1 MTDSNT
7 APVARQVVV
16 SFVCVAVATA
26 FEATAAALGD
36 HTPAASAAE
45 IAAASLDV
53 FALYAPIG
61 LAVGLASGLVVVALS
76 RVRWLRPLG
85 RLSLSPR
92 DLFRRRPAAFGNL
105 LAGLLVLAA
114 FGGAVTWSSHEF
126 ATRFHA
132 PWLAAGANA
141 VAVVAL
147 AALCLIGYGVLSAGT
162 RAFARAIGPL
172 ASVGAFAL
180 LCAVGLAI
188 AIRTFVRVYPEFFYT
203 YSPLRVAWGPGLLL
217 VFALISIGAADLER
231 RRRSGRAT
239 RVAAGVCAA
248 VSLVA
253 LLWVGLVYGDDHRV
267 RHVVEDQTVA
277 GGPAVRFYIGL
288 TDRDGDGFSFAFGG
302 GDCDDSDPNVYP
314 GAPDPPGDGIDA
326 DCFAGDGGPS
336 VAELGDGHYGDVP
349 ESVPRPPNVLFLSID
364 ALRPDHLG
372 LHGYDR
378 ATSPNLDGFAEN
390 AAVFENTYA
399 QSTRSIRSMTSLM
412 TGLYP
417 SEIRYGDELEW
428 TGLDPQ
434 NETLAETLGARGYQT
449 AATIGATYFERS
461 HGFFQGF
468 DDVTQR
474 EDHTR
479 AVAVQTGL
487 MALERMEREG
497 DPWFLW
503 IHLMNVHQPY
513 LPDGRPSRFGEEL
526 MDRYDEEIVLADE
539 QVGRVLERLEAR
551 GLAEDTIV
559 VIWSDHGEAF
569 GEHGAFGHTTTLYE
583 EELRAVL
590 MIRVPGLA
598 PRRVADR
605 VGLIDLFATTL
616 NLARFPVPRPV
627 ASRSLVPLLTGAR
640 DTLGERVL
648 ISEILPD
655 GRFPFDR
662 KAILRGRHKLHWW
675 VREGRYALYD
685 LEADPGEEDDLSAE
699 QPETAEEL
707 LGLLRSWTSS
717 SALPEHQRRH
727 AIRSDILRAPP
738 PRLEHPLNV
747 GFQGAFTLLG
757 CNVDESDVRPGGT
770 LSVQCFYRVDA
781 STDRD
786 YQFVLEAAVP
796 PDHPRLHHMRS
807 EHFPVGGRYMTSEWR
822 PGEIVRD
829 RVTLSL
835 PRELRWGT
843 TLTVKLSIRDGR
855 VPLAFEDGRRTL
867 RIETVPVRPAQ
878 RAPARD
884 AGSDGGAEGA
894 EDSGVDAA
902 AP

>member
-1 MTDSNT
+1 MTDSKT

-26 FEATAAALGD
+26 LEATAAALGD
-36 HTPAASAAE
+36 HTPAATASE

-61 LAVGLASGLVVVALS
+61 LAVGVASGLVLLALS
-76 RVRWLRPLG
+76 KVRWLRPLG

-105 LAGLLVLAA
+105 LAAVIVIAA
-114 FGGAVTWSSHEF
+114 FAGAVTYSSYGF

-141 VAVVAL
+141 AAVLLIAG
-147 AALCLIGYGVLSAGT
+147 LCAIGYGLLSVAT
-162 RAFARAIGPL
+162 RALARAIGPL
-172 ASVGAFAL
+172 ASVGVFAL
-180 LCAVGLAI
+180 LCAVVVAVAL
-188 AIRTFVRVYPEFFYT
+188 RTFVGVYPEFFYT
-203 YSPLRVAWGPGLLL
+203 YAPARVAWGPGLLA
-217 VFALISIGAADLER
+217 VFTLASIGAADVER
-231 RRRSGRAT
+231 RRRSGQAT
-239 RVAAGVCAA
+239 RIAAA
-248 VSLVA
+248 VCSAVSVLA
-253 LLWVGLVYGDDHRV
+253 LCWVGLVYGDDNRV
-267 RHVVEDQTVA
+267 RHVVEDQTIA
-277 GGPAVRFYIGL
+277 GGSVVRFYIGL

-302 GDCDDSDPNVYP
+302 GDCDDTDPNVYP

-336 VAELGDGHYGDVP
+336 VAELGDGRYGPVP
-349 ESVPRPPNVLFLSID
+349 DAVPRPPNILFLSVD

-372 LHGYDR
+372 VNGYDR
-378 ATSPNLDGFAEN
+378 ETSPNLDAFAAE
-390 AAVFENTYA
+390 ATVFENAYA

-417 SEIRYGDELEW
+417 SEIRYGDEIEW

-449 AATIGATYFERS
+449 TATIGGTYFERS

-474 EDHTR
+474 EDRTR

-487 MALERMEREG
+487 MAIDRMEREG

-503 IHLMNVHQPY
+503 LHLMNVHQPY

-539 QVGRVLERLEAR
+539 QVGRVLERLEER
-551 GLAEDTIV
+551 GLADDTIV

-583 EELRAVL
+583 EELRSVL
-590 MIRVPGLA
+590 MLRVPGVE

-616 NLARFPVPRPV
+616 NLARYPVPRPV
-627 ASRSLVPLLTGAR
+627 ASRSLVPLITGER
-640 DTLGERVL
+640 ESLGERVL

-662 KAILRGRHKLHWW
+662 KAILRGRYKLHWW
-675 VREGRYALYD
+675 VREGRWALYD
-685 LEADPGEEDDLSAE
+685 LEADPGEEDDLSADD
-699 QPETAEEL
+699 PDTAQEL

-717 SALPEHQRRH
+717 SSLPEHQRRH
-727 AIRSDILRAPP
+727 AIRSDILSAPP
-738 PRLEHPLNV
+738 ARLEHRLNA

-781 STDRD
+781 STARD

-835 PRELRWGT
+835 PRALRWGT
-843 TLTVKLSIRDGR
+843 TLTVTLAIRDGR
-855 VPLAFEDGRRTL
+855 VPLSFEDGRRTL
-867 RIETVPVRPAQ
+867 RIESVEVTGPR
-878 RAPARD
+878 RAPTP
-884 AGSDGGAEGA
+884 SDGG
-894 EDSGVDAA
+894 VDAGTDE
-902 AP
+902 PTPTP